1 MFGRDFCASHTIGGI
16 LTYTDVA
23 VANALES
30 SEFII
35 RMIVKVL
42 RVPKILRMAQ

>member
-1 MFGRDFCASHTIGGI
+1 MLARNFCVGQKMAGM

-23 VANALES
+23 VGNALES
-30 SEFII
+30 SEFMI

-42 RVPKILRMAQ
+42 RVPKILRMVQ